1 MCAPPIFDTF
11 LGPCKHIPLFCNMH
25 KYVVSHIE
33 TQCLKGFC
41 QELSK
46 CGVAVQRDGGGAKK
60 EMKHAFVRRQGFLY
74 WLGCERLQL

>member
-1 MCAPPIFDTF
+1 
-11 LGPCKHIPLFCNMH
+11 MH

-33 TQCLKGFC
+33 TQCLKRFF

-46 CGVAVQRDGGGAKK
+46 EGAAAASNGGGIAKK

>member
-1 MCAPPIFDTF
+1 
-11 LGPCKHIPLFCNMH
+11 MH

-46 CGVAVQRDGGGAKK
+46 CGVAVQRDGGAKK

-74 WLGCERLQL
+74 WLLNGVPYYTSMYFTISMFTVQ